1 MLDAKE
7 EKILVNNGKV
17 GQSRDVSW
25 KVFYYA
31 MALNNVVL
39 FNTEAMLIVFLL
51 TRFVNG
57 FCRECP
63 IELSDYG

>member
-1 MLDAKE
+1 MSDAKE
-7 EKILVNNGKV
+7 EKIFVKNGKV
-17 GQSRDVSW
+17 GLSRDVNW
-25 KVFYYA
+25 KVFAYA

-57 FCRECP
+57 FRRECP